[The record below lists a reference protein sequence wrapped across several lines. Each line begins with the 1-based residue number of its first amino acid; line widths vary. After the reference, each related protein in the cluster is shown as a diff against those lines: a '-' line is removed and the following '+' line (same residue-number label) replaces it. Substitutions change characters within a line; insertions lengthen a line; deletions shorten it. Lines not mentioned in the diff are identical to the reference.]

1 MDAMARVSSVVSG
14 EIDVVIPAVVAGEG
28 RFSQAFLQAIDAAI
42 NFMPDKRPQTIAQW
56 RVMLPQTGQQVAD
69 PDAATI
75 QAPSLAELAV
85 PEPPSVPETPSISE
99 PAHPPSI
106 QTHKP
111 KRGWMGVVLVLCVI
125 GMAIYGWTIRS
136 SIFPTTNE
144 DGVAQDLPVQIESEQ
159 RTQSD
164 DDTPAQSQASVAEL
178 EAKLAEEQERQRIAE
193 QTRLAAEEAAGQAQA
208 ELEEA
213 ARIAAEVQ
221 AQRAALRREIEGSTP
236 GRGRTTAK
244 RGRTTPDRGGGRQF
258 GEGPGATQNRGRGET
273 RS

>member
-1 MDAMARVSSVVSG
+1 M
-14 EIDVVIPAVVAGEG
+14 
-28 RFSQAFLQAIDAAI
+28 
-42 NFMPDKRPQTIAQW
+42 
-56 RVMLPQTGQQVAD
+56 
-69 PDAATI
+69 
-75 QAPSLAELAV
+75 
-85 PEPPSVPETPSISE
+85 
-99 PAHPPSI
+99 
-106 QTHKP
+106 
-111 KRGWMGVVLVLCVI
+111 
-125 GMAIYGWTIRS
+125 
-136 SIFPTTNE
+136 
-144 DGVAQDLPVQIESEQ
+144 PVQIESEQ